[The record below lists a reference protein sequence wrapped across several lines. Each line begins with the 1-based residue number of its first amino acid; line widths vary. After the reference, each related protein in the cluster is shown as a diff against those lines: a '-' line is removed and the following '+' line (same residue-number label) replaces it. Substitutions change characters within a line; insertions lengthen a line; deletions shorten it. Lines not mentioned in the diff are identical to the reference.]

1 MARFLT
7 PYELDEIYGVLS
19 DRVYPLPTEM
29 QSNFGTIAT
38 FGTETIDLDKIS
50 PDLRIGI
57 YVGADIQAKTTTMR
71 GYQTKVF
78 YPGYWKDKATV
89 DFRNL
94 RKRRVGE
101 KLSAPTSNAGKIT
114 QAIQDAMEVLDSK
127 RVRLQEYAATQ
138 TLLFGNYTMKS
149 ELHPPVNV
157 DLEPNIAT
165 HLTNEGTATG
175 SGVTL
180 VPASQGVSLG
190 GGRANRANISGT
202 DVTNPTTGQVIPTLG
217 SNLAWGA
224 ASSTPIANLQS
235 MLDASWEPITKI
247 YMSDDA
253 WGKLILDTKFDSLI
267 STDKTYMS
275 TFAVDLLPKQ
285 QSKEGLKLRGVIGA
299 QNIPIITYNASYQA
313 TTAAATVLTK
323 YVDAGWVVMVSNPA
337 YGVAAYGAILHNQA
351 DLRAQ
356 EVFWHQWQ
364 EEELGKVWLSGQSS
378 PIHLHTKINSTFAW
392 KVM

>member
-57 YVGADIQAKTTTMR
+57 YVGPEIQAKATTLR

-101 KLSAPTSNAGKIT
+101 TLSAPTSNAGKIS
-114 QAIQDAMEVLDSK
+114 QALQDAMEVIDSK
-127 RVRLQEYAATQ
+127 RVRLQEYAASQ
-138 TLLFGNYTMKS
+138 MLLYGNYTMKS
-149 ELHPPVNV
+149 ELHPAINV
-157 DLEPNIAT
+157 DMEPYIAT
-165 HLTNEGTATG
+165 HLTTDGQSSG

-180 VPASQGVSLG
+180 VPAAQGKALDS
-190 GGRANRANISGT
+190 GRCNRANISGT
-202 DVTNPTTGQVIPTLG
+202 AVTNPTTGQVIPTLG
-217 SNLAWGA
+217 TNREWGA
-224 ASSTPIANLQS
+224 ASNTPIADLQS
-235 MLDASWEPITKI
+235 MLDASWESITKI
-247 YMSDDA
+247 YMSDNA
-253 WGKLILDTKFDSLI
+253 WAKLILDTKFDSLI

-275 TFAVDLLPKQ
+275 TFAGDLLPSQ
-285 QSKEGLKLRGVIGA
+285 QSKAGLKLRGVIGA

-313 TTAAATVLTK
+313 VGAASTVLTP
-323 YVDAGWVVMVSNPA
+323 YIGDGWVVMVGDSS
-337 YGVAAYGAILHNQA
+337 YGVQAYGAIQHAGA
-351 DLRAQ
+351 DFRSQ
-356 EVFWHQWQ
+356 EVFWNSWT
-364 EEELGKVWLSGQSS
+364 EDELGKNWIQAQSA
-378 PIHLHTKINSTFAW
+378 PILLHSKINSTVCW